1 MKNNNGIISFFSG
14 ALGLDLGLEKAGFKL
29 LAATDNDKFVIDT
42 IKRNT
47 SSLKGSAPVLYQ
59 KTLNTKNI
67 GPICK
72 DMLHTIKDMNATPL
86 ILAGAPPCQPFS
98 TAGKRMSMLDY
109 RSMGIFVFMDAVKI
123 IRPSFFII
131 ENVKGIISAAKQHR
145 PLSQRGPGFSQLSRK
160 EEHGSAFFKILK
172 DLENLAKEQQYCI
185 SWGIMNAADYGCP
198 QSRERLIII
207 GSLDGHF
214 IWPQA
219 THTNSSPNGK
229 RKWVTLK
236 EAFKGLKDEKPVF
249 KMFASKTEYFL
260 KKISAG
266 ENWRALPLR
275 MQKVAIGGAYNSWG
289 GRSGFLRRL
298 SWDKPSPTITS
309 CPTARATMLCHPTE
323 IRPLSVRECARIQ
336 QFPDEWQ
343 FSGYISQQY
352 KQIGN
357 ATPIAIGLAIGKE
370 IMKINTKEKQ
380 GAYKGKLI
388 CADKTLLE
396 RIIDRPAT
404 KLNPPKMR
412 TNKNPADA
420 KIWLKNANLNRRS
433 FNVFRSIEDLLLLN
447 GKVSIK

>member
-14 ALGLDLGLEKAGFKL
+14 ALGLDLGLEKAGFEL
-29 LAATDNDKFVIDT
+29 LAAVDNDKFVIDT
-42 IKRNT
+42 IKINT
-47 SSLKGSAPVLYQ
+47 PSLKGGAPILYQ
-59 KTLNTKNI
+59 KTLNTKNVR
-67 GPICK
+67 PICK
-72 DMLHTIKDMNATPL
+72 DILHTIKDMNVTPS

-109 RSMGIFVFMDAVKI
+109 RSMGIFVFMNAVKI

-131 ENVKGIISAAKQHR
+131 ENVKGIISAAKRHR
-145 PLSQRGPGFSQLSRK
+145 PLSQRGSGFPPLSQE

-207 GSLDGHF
+207 GSLDGHYM
-214 IWPQA
+214 WPYA
-219 THTNSSPNGK
+219 THTNTNLNGK

-236 EAFKGLKDEKPVF
+236 EAFRGLKDEKSVF
-249 KMFASKTEYFL
+249 KKFASKTEYFL
-260 KKISAG
+260 KKIPAG
-266 ENWRALPLR
+266 ENWRALPLH
-275 MQKVAIGGAYNSWG
+275 MQKDAIGGAYNSWG

-298 SWDKPSPTITS
+298 AWDRPAPTITS

-323 IRPLSVRECARIQ
+323 NRPLSVKECAMIQ
-336 QFPDEWQ
+336 QFPDGWQ
-343 FSGYISQQY
+343 FSGHVSQQY

-357 ATPIAIGLAIGKE
+357 ATPIAIGFAIGKE
-370 IMKINTKEKQ
+370 IMKLYKEEKQ
-380 GAYKGKLI
+380 GTHKGKLI

-396 RIIDRPAT
+396 RIIERPAT

-412 TNKNPADA
+412 ANKNPADA
-420 KIWLKNANLNRRS
+420 KTWLNNANANRRS
-433 FNVFRSIEDLLLLN
+433 FNIFRSFED
-447 GKVSIK
+447 